1 MLLRLGIVL
10 LWCLFLL
17 CITRTAQR
25 PLKALSMR
33 DSSWAALSLLLLCAN
48 AFVLRPVTE
57 FALNPAALILC
68 TATGTAAAKN
78 CRGIRI
84 LQAIA
89 CAVPASLCMLALS
102 RLQTAG
108 AVVLPEPGLFLA
120 LASLLFLLPLRDVP
134 AAALFGM
141 SIAPILLG
149 FWNAGLDLYSYG
161 YAVMDIGLDLAFDT
175 QVAGLFL
182 AGILFSLLAYRKRS
196 VGPLQEDSRATS

>member
-1 MLLRLGIVL
+1 MRLGIVL

-25 PLKALSMR
+25 PLAALSLR

-48 AFVLRPVTE
+48 AFVFRPVTE
-57 FALNPAALILC
+57 FGLNPAALILC
-68 TATGTAAAKN
+68 IATGTAASRN
-78 CRGIRI
+78 CKGMRVM
-84 LQAIA
+84 QAIA

-108 AVVLPEPGLFLA
+108 AIALPEPGLFLA
-120 LASLLFLLPLRDVP
+120 LAGLLFLLPLRDAP

-141 SIAPILLG
+141 SVAPILLG
-149 FWNAGLDLYSYG
+149 FWNAGLDLYSFG
-161 YAVMDIGLDLAFDT
+161 YTVMDIGLDLAFDA

-182 AGILFSLLAYRKRS
+182 AGILFSLLAYRKR
-196 VGPLQEDSRATS
+196 PAEHMPQNSRATP